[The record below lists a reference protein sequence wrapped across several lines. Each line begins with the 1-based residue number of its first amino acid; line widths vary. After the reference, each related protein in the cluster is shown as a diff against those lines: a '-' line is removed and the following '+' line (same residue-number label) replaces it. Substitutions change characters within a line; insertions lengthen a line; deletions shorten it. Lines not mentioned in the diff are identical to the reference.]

1 MKQLKNRVA
10 VITGAGSGMGRALS
24 IGLANE
30 GCSLA
35 LVDFDKKG
43 LDETRKLLDASN
55 VKITSHVADVTDR
68 KKMESLPEEIIK
80 EHGRINILINNA
92 GVGLY
97 KTITDVPIEDIE
109 WVMNINFWGV
119 VYGCK
124 FFLPCLQKEKEA
136 HIVNVSSLLGFV
148 SIPKLGPYSASKFAV
163 CGFTEALWSEMR
175 GTGVGV
181 SLVYPGAVK
190 TNILNTARFDS
201 EDTEKGLK
209 KVMARLGPTAEK
221 AAKKI
226 IKGIKQNKY
235 RVRICT
241 ETYFMD
247 WGKRLFPTLFSRM
260 IS

>member
-1 MKQLKNRVA
+1 MKQMKNRVA
-10 VITGAGSGMGRALS
+10 VITGAGSGIGRALAL
-24 IGLANE
+24 GLTRE

-43 LDETRKLLDASN
+43 LEETRKLLAGSS
-55 VKITSHVADVTDR
+55 VKVTLHVVDVTEKSR
-68 KKMESLPEEIIK
+68 MESLPEEIIK
-80 EHGRINILINNA
+80 THGRVNLLINNA

-97 KTITDVPIEDIE
+97 KTIADVPIEDIE

-124 FFLPCLQKEKEA
+124 FFLPYLEMEDES
-136 HIVNVSSLLGFV
+136 HIVNVSSLLGFI
-148 SIPKLGPYSASKFAV
+148 SIPRLGPYSASKFAV
-163 CGFTEALWSEMR
+163 CGFTEALWREMI
-175 GTGVGV
+175 GTGTGV

-190 TNILNTARFDS
+190 TNILNKARFDTA
-201 EDTEKGLK
+201 DTEKSLK
-209 KVMARLGPTAEK
+209 KVMARFGPTSEK

-226 IKGIKQNKY
+226 IKGIKRKKY
-235 RVRICT
+235 RIRICT

-247 WGKRLFPTLFSRM
+247 WGKRLFPTLFCRM

>member
-1 MKQLKNRVA
+1 LKQLNNRVA
-10 VITGAGSGMGRALS
+10 VITGAGSGIGRALS
-24 IGLANE
+24 LGLAKE
-30 GCSLA
+30 GCNLA
-35 LVDFDKKG
+35 LVDFDKNG
-43 LDETRKLLDASN
+43 LGETQKLLAGSS
-55 VKITSHVADVTDR
+55 VKATIHAADVTDR
-68 KKMESLPEEIIK
+68 SRMESLPDEIINL
-80 EHGRINILINNA
+80 HGRVNLLINNA

-97 KTITDVPIEDIE
+97 KTVAEVPIEDIE

-124 FFLPCLQKEKEA
+124 FFLPYLQMEDEA
-136 HIVNVSSLLGFV
+136 HIVNVSSLLGFI

-163 CGFTEALWSEMR
+163 CGFTEALWREMS

-190 TNILNTARFDS
+190 TNILNQARFDS
-201 EDTEKGLK
+201 GDTETSLK
-209 KVMARLGPTAEK
+209 KVMARFGLTSEK

-226 IKGIKQNKY
+226 IKGIKRKKY

-247 WGKRLFPTLFSRM
+247 WGKRFFPTLFSRL

>member
-10 VITGAGSGMGRALS
+10 VITGAGSGIGRALAL
-24 IGLANE
+24 GLAGE

-43 LDETRKLLDASN
+43 LEETQKLLAGSS
-55 VKITSHVADVTDR
+55 VKVTIHTADVTDR
-68 KKMESLPEEIIK
+68 SRMESLPEEIIK
-80 EHGRINILINNA
+80 QHSRINLLINNA

-97 KTITDVPIEDIE
+97 KTVADVPIEDIE
-109 WVMNINFWGV
+109 WVMDINFWGV

-124 FFLPCLQKEKEA
+124 SFLPYLQREDES
-136 HIVNVSSLLGFV
+136 HIVNVSSLLGFI

-163 CGFTEALWSEMR
+163 CGFTEALWREMR

-190 TNILNTARFDS
+190 TNILNKARFDS
-201 EDTEKGLK
+201 GDTEKSLK
-209 KVMARLGPTAEK
+209 KVMARFGPTSEK

-226 IKGIKQNKY
+226 IKGIKRNKY
-235 RVRICT
+235 RVRICI

-247 WGKRLFPTLFSRM
+247 WGKRFFPTLFSRM

>member
-1 MKQLKNRVA
+1 MKHLKTRVA
-10 VITGAGSGMGRALS
+10 VITGAGSGIGRALS
-24 IGLANE
+24 LGLAKE
-30 GCSLA
+30 GCDLA
-35 LVDFDKKG
+35 LIDFDKKG
-43 LDETRKLLDASN
+43 LDETQKLLEESP
-55 VKITSHVADVTDR
+55 VKVTIHVADVTDR
-68 KKMESLPEEIIK
+68 KRMESLPEEIIK
-80 EHGRINILINNA
+80 EHGRVNILINNA

-97 KTITDVPIEDIE
+97 KTIADVTIEDIE

-124 FFLPCLQKEKEA
+124 FFLPHLLKEDKA
-136 HIVNVSSLLGFV
+136 HIVNVSSLLGFI

-175 GTGVGV
+175 GTSIGV

-190 TNILNTARFDS
+190 TNILNKARFDS
-201 EDTEKGLK
+201 PDTEKSLK
-209 KVMARLGPTAEK
+209 KVMARLGPTSEK

-226 IKGIKQNKY
+226 IRGIKRNRF
-235 RVRICT
+235 RVRICI

-247 WGKRLFPTLFSRM
+247 WWKRFFPTLFSRM